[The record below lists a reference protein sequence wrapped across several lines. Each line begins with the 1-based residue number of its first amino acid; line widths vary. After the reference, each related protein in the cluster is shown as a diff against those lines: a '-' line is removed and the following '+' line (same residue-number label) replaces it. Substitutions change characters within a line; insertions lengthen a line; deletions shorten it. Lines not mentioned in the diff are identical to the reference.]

1 MRKQIQM
8 SANNWIEK
16 FSDDKF
22 AILTAC
28 ILSTAPN
35 SHGLEISEDV
45 LRHDAETILGGFL
58 VGDITGSDFG
68 NHTPR
73 EKILGYAPKEQEI
86 RFEENS
92 SGYLEA
98 YVDFVM
104 SKQYSIDALKLFSDN
119 NVRATSVEMMVET
132 DDDNEY
138 IVKSIDIFGLTVL
151 GCDVRPSC
159 SDAFAKVTRFSVDA
173 AEEYILWNK
182 QYSLWSSA
190 QAGGNTAETANI
202 ANHTQE
208 GEIPMVNEF
217 ENTAPVEET
226 EVAEEEDMACGGQ
239 PEDMACNRIRCE
251 DAEEPAEVEDSEKE
265 PETEEDMACKVDAAC
280 GGQTEDMACGRI
292 RCADDAE
299 AETDDTVD
307 ERMAELEAQ
316 LEAKDNMISEMQA
329 ELEELRAFKE
339 AADQAA
345 NEEAVD
351 EVLKE
356 VADALDEEQLAEC
369 RQEAMAAGPAN
380 FEAWANATK
389 AKAFS
394 AGATKKTAAVKQ
406 SLWGTTFHFATPN
419 NFNTQ
424 SRGLWD

>member
-1 MRKQIQM
+1 MQKQIHM
-8 SANNWIEK
+8 SASNWIEK
-16 FSDDKF
+16 YSNDKY
-22 AILTAC
+22 AVLNSC

-35 SHGLEISEDV
+35 THELVITEDV
-45 LRHDAETILGGFL
+45 LRDCAPTILGGFL
-58 VGDITGSDFG
+58 VGDITGDDFW
-68 NHTPR
+68 NHSPR
-73 EKILGYAPKEQEI
+73 EKILGYAPTEQEVE
-86 RFEENS
+86 FKENDN
-92 SGYLEA
+92 GYLEA
-98 YVDFVM
+98 YVDFVI
-104 SKQYSIDALKLFSDN
+104 SKQYASDAIRLFSDDN
-119 NVRATSVEMMVET
+119 IRSTSVEMMVET
-132 DDDNEY
+132 DDDDY
-138 IVKSIDIFGLTVL
+138 IVKALDIFGLTIL
-151 GCDVRPSC
+151 GKDIRPSC
-159 SDAFAKVTRFSVDA
+159 NDAFAKMVRFSVDEA
-173 AEEYILWNK
+173 TK
-182 QYSLWSSA
+182 QYSIWASA
-190 QAGGNTAETANI
+190 TAETDTAEKSLIKEESILN
-202 ANHTQE
+202 TE
-208 GEIPMVNEF
+208 EIKEI
-217 ENTAPVEET
+217 EQTEET
-226 EVAEEEDMACGGQ
+226 IDTAVEEDMACGNKA
-239 PEDMACNRIRCE
+239 EDMACNRIRCE
-251 DAEEPAEVEDSEKE
+251 DAEEPAEAEDSEKE

-292 RCADDAE
+292 RCADDVE

-406 SLWGTTFHFATPN
+406 SLWGTTFSYATPN